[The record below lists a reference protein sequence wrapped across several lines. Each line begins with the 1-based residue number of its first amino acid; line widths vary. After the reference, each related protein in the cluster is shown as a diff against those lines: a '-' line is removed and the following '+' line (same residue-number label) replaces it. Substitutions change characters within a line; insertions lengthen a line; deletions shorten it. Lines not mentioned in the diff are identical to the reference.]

1 MKKGNRKKEKKVD
14 NDPIKTYIV
23 FYIVLKAPGYE
34 P

>member
-14 NDPIKTYIV
+14 NDPIKTYI
-23 FYIVLKAPGYE
+23 ILKAPRYE